1 MNRYIFR
8 YTSGGF
14 QYEHNRK
21 PLKIAVLWQQTRN
34 PSDSALRVFGEIRK
48 PFFHAKTAE
57 YQRFQDIRHKQRMY
71 GNVRQCQHFRYPA
84 RVPELSTQ
92 QDMLTTALQI
102 RHSVRASHEQGSS
115 AFLIITP
122 VHAHRHV
129 QRLRRHIRRN
139 PRRNAPIRRNI
150 QPRTLQTTPSLT
162 NRAARHRTG
171 SLML

>member
-48 PFFHAKTAE
+48 PFFSCQNGGIPTISRHTAQTE
-57 YQRFQDIRHKQRMY
+57 
-71 GNVRQCQHFRYPA
+71 NVRKCTPMSTFPVPSK
-84 RVPELSTQ
+84 VPELSTQ

-115 AFLIITP
+115 VFLIITP

-150 QPRTLQTTPSLT
+150 RPRTLQTTPSLT
-162 NRAARHRTG
+162 N
-171 SLML
+171 